1 MRRVIRFNF
10 RKLIHMTPFHSES
23 KVIAFEIEGSNLT
36 GKPIV
41 QTKYDYDLYID
52 ISVSKPSFMVN
63 STSQILF
70 PSNDRIMFGCF
81 AAFLFE
87 DKEVIPSVEELLE
100 FVYEGINMI
109 NKELSDK
116 LKLETNI
123 SEIKIESINEETVLP
138 HLKKLV
144 LSGYRLN

>member
-1 MRRVIRFNF
+1 MIPSH
-10 RKLIHMTPFHSES
+10 KES

-36 GKPIV
+36 GKEIV
-41 QTKYDYDLYID
+41 QTIYTYDLYINLL
-52 ISVSKPSFMVN
+52 VNKPSFMIN

-87 DKEVIPSVEELLE
+87 DKKIVPSAEELLE
-100 FVYEGINMI
+100 FVNEGINMI

-116 LKLETNI
+116 LNQETNL
-123 SEIKIESINEETVLP
+123 SGIKIESIDEKKELP
-138 HLKKLV
+138 PLKKLV